1 MREVREISI
10 EQIHPNRHQPRLE
23 FNEDALME
31 LAQSI
36 RENGLIQPITV
47 REDEDGYEIIA
58 GERRYK
64 ACILAGYS
72 EVPCNVM
79 SADEQKL
86 AELALVEN
94 IQREN
99 LTSIEEAKA
108 YIQIMRSAGMTQ
120 EEADIGVA
128 HYRDVYLNGGIYNN
142 STFPYIMELLQNL
155 KEHGAKLCVATSK
168 PEPMAKIVLDHLKVT
183 PFLDYM
189 AGADL
194 DERHSN
200 KTELIEKGLLHCNT
214 KPSHAVMIGDTHFDA
229 HGAKHA
235 NTNFIGVLYGYGT
248 REEMERD
255 CNRAIEQI
263 NKKMYASEYEDDYD
277 ENIKQK
283 EINGHYYSLPA
294 KRITSTILYNPQMFD
309 DTGIPYP
316 SDDWTYDEFIDTAR
330 KLTKGEG
337 NDKVYGWFFPGYDA
351 GQPALRMIE
360 SKLGLDWMYA
370 PDGKSAAI
378 DTEDVKDLT
387 EKYLQ
392 RVEEGIEPSYV
403 DVTTQKMEP
412 ANMLLTGKA
421 AMVFGDWV
429 VRNVKDTDN
438 YPHDFKVGFARMPRL
453 SADQE
458 NNYTTSYSDDLSIN
472 SKSQHPQEAM
482 KFIKWYLEEGMDY
495 VAPYA
500 RIPACKKYDADKVA
514 SLIFGEQSDLFD
526 MESAKNIYLT
536 PTDFYVRKN
545 MPVATEINTIL
556 TEEFDKVF
564 AGAQSV
570 EETLQNAQKRAD
582 EKIAQEQECR

>member
-1 MREVREISI
+1 MRTRRTVALGLSAVMAVSVLSGCGSSSSSTTADTKGESNASAESSTEPVVLHWWGSFAENMGPEQVCEAFNKIDPNLQVEYTRYVNDDAGNTKLDMTLMSDDSI
-10 EQIHPNRHQPRLE
+10 DVFLNMNDVL
-23 FNEDALME
+23 LMKR
-31 LAQSI
+31 I
-36 RENGLIQPITV
+36 ENGYMYPL
-47 REDEDGYEIIA
+47 DELFE
-58 GERRYK
+58 
-64 ACILAGYS
+64 
-72 EVPCNVM
+72 
-79 SADEQKL
+79 
-86 AELALVEN
+86 
-94 IQREN
+94 
-99 LTSIEEAKA
+99 
-108 YIQIMRSAGMTQ
+108 SAGFS
-120 EEADIGVA
+120 
-128 HYRDVYLNGGIYNN
+128 L
-142 STFPYIMELLQNL
+142 
-155 KEHGAKLCVATSK
+155 
-168 PEPMAKIVLDHLKVT
+168 
-183 PFLDYM
+183 
-189 AGADL
+189 
-194 DERHSN
+194 
-200 KTELIEKGLLHCNT
+200 
-214 KPSHAVMIGDTHFDA
+214 
-229 HGAKHA
+229 
-235 NTNFIGVLYGYGT
+235 
-248 REEMERD
+248 
-255 CNRAIEQI
+255 
-263 NKKMYASEYEDDYD
+263 EDDYD
-277 ENIKQK
+277 ENIAQK

-294 KRITSTILYNPQMFD
+294 KRITSTILYNQKMFD
-309 DTGIPYP
+309 DAGIPYP

-378 DTEDVKDLT
+378 DTDDVKDLT

-482 KFIKWYLEEGMDY
+482 KLIKWYLEEGMDY

-582 EKIAQEQECR
+582 EKIAQEQ

>member
-1 MREVREISI
+1 
-10 EQIHPNRHQPRLE
+10 
-23 FNEDALME
+23 
-31 LAQSI
+31 
-36 RENGLIQPITV
+36 
-47 REDEDGYEIIA
+47 
-58 GERRYK
+58 
-64 ACILAGYS
+64 
-72 EVPCNVM
+72 
-79 SADEQKL
+79 
-86 AELALVEN
+86 
-94 IQREN
+94 
-99 LTSIEEAKA
+99 
-108 YIQIMRSAGMTQ
+108 
-120 EEADIGVA
+120 
-128 HYRDVYLNGGIYNN
+128 
-142 STFPYIMELLQNL
+142 
-155 KEHGAKLCVATSK
+155 
-168 PEPMAKIVLDHLKVT
+168 
-183 PFLDYM
+183 
-189 AGADL
+189 
-194 DERHSN
+194 
-200 KTELIEKGLLHCNT
+200 
-214 KPSHAVMIGDTHFDA
+214 
-229 HGAKHA
+229 
-235 NTNFIGVLYGYGT
+235 
-248 REEMERD
+248 
-255 CNRAIEQI
+255 
-263 NKKMYASEYEDDYD
+263 
-277 ENIKQK
+277 
-283 EINGHYYSLPA
+283 
-294 KRITSTILYNPQMFD
+294 
-309 DTGIPYP
+309 
-316 SDDWTYDEFIDTAR
+316 
-330 KLTKGEG
+330 
-337 NDKVYGWFFPGYDA
+337 
-351 GQPALRMIE
+351 
-360 SKLGLDWMYA
+360 MYA

-378 DTEDVKDLT
+378 DTDDVKDLT

-545 MPVATEINTIL
+545 MPVATEIYTIL

-582 EKIAQEQECR
+582 EKIAQEQ

>member
-1 MREVREISI
+1 MFPLIS
-10 EQIHPNRHQPRLE
+10 H
-23 FNEDALME
+23 
-31 LAQSI
+31 
-36 RENGLIQPITV
+36 
-47 REDEDGYEIIA
+47 
-58 GERRYK
+58 
-64 ACILAGYS
+64 
-72 EVPCNVM
+72 
-79 SADEQKL
+79 KL
-86 AELALVEN
+86 FE
-94 IQREN
+94 
-99 LTSIEEAKA
+99 
-108 YIQIMRSAGMTQ
+108 SAGFS
-120 EEADIGVA
+120 
-128 HYRDVYLNGGIYNN
+128 L
-142 STFPYIMELLQNL
+142 
-155 KEHGAKLCVATSK
+155 
-168 PEPMAKIVLDHLKVT
+168 
-183 PFLDYM
+183 
-189 AGADL
+189 
-194 DERHSN
+194 
-200 KTELIEKGLLHCNT
+200 
-214 KPSHAVMIGDTHFDA
+214 
-229 HGAKHA
+229 
-235 NTNFIGVLYGYGT
+235 
-248 REEMERD
+248 
-255 CNRAIEQI
+255 
-263 NKKMYASEYEDDYD
+263 EDDYD
-277 ENIKQK
+277 ENIAQK

-294 KRITSTILYNPQMFD
+294 KRITSTILYNQKMFD
-309 DTGIPYP
+309 DAGIPYP

-378 DTEDVKDLT
+378 DTDDVKDLT

-582 EKIAQEQECR
+582 EKIAQEQ

>member
-1 MREVREISI
+1 
-10 EQIHPNRHQPRLE
+10 
-23 FNEDALME
+23 
-31 LAQSI
+31 
-36 RENGLIQPITV
+36 
-47 REDEDGYEIIA
+47 
-58 GERRYK
+58 
-64 ACILAGYS
+64 
-72 EVPCNVM
+72 
-79 SADEQKL
+79 
-86 AELALVEN
+86 
-94 IQREN
+94 
-99 LTSIEEAKA
+99 
-108 YIQIMRSAGMTQ
+108 
-120 EEADIGVA
+120 
-128 HYRDVYLNGGIYNN
+128 
-142 STFPYIMELLQNL
+142 
-155 KEHGAKLCVATSK
+155 
-168 PEPMAKIVLDHLKVT
+168 
-183 PFLDYM
+183 
-189 AGADL
+189 
-194 DERHSN
+194 
-200 KTELIEKGLLHCNT
+200 
-214 KPSHAVMIGDTHFDA
+214 
-229 HGAKHA
+229 
-235 NTNFIGVLYGYGT
+235 
-248 REEMERD
+248 
-255 CNRAIEQI
+255 
-263 NKKMYASEYEDDYD
+263 
-277 ENIKQK
+277 
-283 EINGHYYSLPA
+283 
-294 KRITSTILYNPQMFD
+294 
-309 DTGIPYP
+309 
-316 SDDWTYDEFIDTAR
+316 
-330 KLTKGEG
+330 
-337 NDKVYGWFFPGYDA
+337 
-351 GQPALRMIE
+351 MIE

-378 DTEDVKDLT
+378 DTEDVKALT

-582 EKIAQEQECR
+582 EKIAQEQ

>member
-1 MREVREISI
+1 
-10 EQIHPNRHQPRLE
+10 
-23 FNEDALME
+23 
-31 LAQSI
+31 
-36 RENGLIQPITV
+36 
-47 REDEDGYEIIA
+47 
-58 GERRYK
+58 
-64 ACILAGYS
+64 
-72 EVPCNVM
+72 
-79 SADEQKL
+79 
-86 AELALVEN
+86 
-94 IQREN
+94 
-99 LTSIEEAKA
+99 
-108 YIQIMRSAGMTQ
+108 
-120 EEADIGVA
+120 
-128 HYRDVYLNGGIYNN
+128 
-142 STFPYIMELLQNL
+142 
-155 KEHGAKLCVATSK
+155 
-168 PEPMAKIVLDHLKVT
+168 
-183 PFLDYM
+183 
-189 AGADL
+189 
-194 DERHSN
+194 
-200 KTELIEKGLLHCNT
+200 
-214 KPSHAVMIGDTHFDA
+214 
-229 HGAKHA
+229 
-235 NTNFIGVLYGYGT
+235 
-248 REEMERD
+248 
-255 CNRAIEQI
+255 
-263 NKKMYASEYEDDYD
+263 
-277 ENIKQK
+277 
-283 EINGHYYSLPA
+283 
-294 KRITSTILYNPQMFD
+294 MFD
-309 DTGIPYP
+309 DAGIPYP

-378 DTEDVKDLT
+378 DTDDVKDLT

-582 EKIAQEQECR
+582 QKISQEQ

>member
-1 MREVREISI
+1 MY
-10 EQIHPNRHQPRLE
+10 PL
-23 FNEDALME
+23 DE
-31 LAQSI
+31 LF
-36 RENGLIQPITV
+36 E
-47 REDEDGYEIIA
+47 
-58 GERRYK
+58 
-64 ACILAGYS
+64 
-72 EVPCNVM
+72 
-79 SADEQKL
+79 
-86 AELALVEN
+86 
-94 IQREN
+94 
-99 LTSIEEAKA
+99 
-108 YIQIMRSAGMTQ
+108 SAGFS
-120 EEADIGVA
+120 
-128 HYRDVYLNGGIYNN
+128 L
-142 STFPYIMELLQNL
+142 
-155 KEHGAKLCVATSK
+155 
-168 PEPMAKIVLDHLKVT
+168 
-183 PFLDYM
+183 
-189 AGADL
+189 
-194 DERHSN
+194 
-200 KTELIEKGLLHCNT
+200 
-214 KPSHAVMIGDTHFDA
+214 
-229 HGAKHA
+229 
-235 NTNFIGVLYGYGT
+235 
-248 REEMERD
+248 
-255 CNRAIEQI
+255 
-263 NKKMYASEYEDDYD
+263 EDDYD
-277 ENIKQK
+277 ENIAQK

-294 KRITSTILYNPQMFD
+294 KRITSTILYNQKMFD
-309 DTGIPYP
+309 DAGIPYP

-378 DTEDVKDLT
+378 DTDDVKDLT

-556 TEEFDKVF
+556 TEEFDKR
-564 AGAQSV
+564 S
-570 EETLQNAQKRAD
+570 EERRVGK
-582 EKIAQEQECR
+582 ECRSRWSPYH

>member
-1 MREVREISI
+1 MSSVQLLDKTRKIGKLLHNNNSSKVV
-10 EQIHPNRHQPRLE
+10 
-23 FNEDALME
+23 FND
-31 LAQSI
+31 I
-36 RENGLIQPITV
+36 
-47 REDEDGYEIIA
+47 
-58 GERRYK
+58 
-64 ACILAGYS
+64 
-72 EVPCNVM
+72 CNVLKEILQ
-79 SADEQKL
+79 SNVLVISKKGKILGVGRTDGIETLDEL
-86 AELALVEN
+86 FE
-94 IQREN
+94 
-99 LTSIEEAKA
+99 
-108 YIQIMRSAGMTQ
+108 SAGFS
-120 EEADIGVA
+120 
-128 HYRDVYLNGGIYNN
+128 L
-142 STFPYIMELLQNL
+142 
-155 KEHGAKLCVATSK
+155 
-168 PEPMAKIVLDHLKVT
+168 
-183 PFLDYM
+183 
-189 AGADL
+189 
-194 DERHSN
+194 
-200 KTELIEKGLLHCNT
+200 
-214 KPSHAVMIGDTHFDA
+214 
-229 HGAKHA
+229 
-235 NTNFIGVLYGYGT
+235 
-248 REEMERD
+248 
-255 CNRAIEQI
+255 
-263 NKKMYASEYEDDYD
+263 EDDYD
-277 ENIKQK
+277 ENIAQK

-294 KRITSTILYNPQMFD
+294 KRITSTILYNQKMFD
-309 DTGIPYP
+309 DAGIPYP

-378 DTEDVKDLT
+378 DTDDVKDLT

-582 EKIAQEQECR
+582 EKIAQEQ

>member
-1 MREVREISI
+1 MSDDSI
-10 EQIHPNRHQPRLE
+10 DVFLNMNDVL
-23 FNEDALME
+23 LMKR
-31 LAQSI
+31 I
-36 RENGLIQPITV
+36 ENG
-47 REDEDGYEIIA
+47 
-58 GERRYK
+58 
-64 ACILAGYS
+64 
-72 EVPCNVM
+72 
-79 SADEQKL
+79 
-86 AELALVEN
+86 
-94 IQREN
+94 
-99 LTSIEEAKA
+99 
-108 YIQIMRSAGMTQ
+108 
-120 EEADIGVA
+120 
-128 HYRDVYLNGGIYNN
+128 
-142 STFPYIMELLQNL
+142 
-155 KEHGAKLCVATSK
+155 
-168 PEPMAKIVLDHLKVT
+168 
-183 PFLDYM
+183 YM
-189 AGADL
+189 YPL
-194 DERHSN
+194 DELF
-200 KTELIEKGLLHCNT
+200 E
-214 KPSHAVMIGDTHFDA
+214 
-229 HGAKHA
+229 GAG
-235 NTNFIGVLYGYGT
+235 FSL
-248 REEMERD
+248 
-255 CNRAIEQI
+255 
-263 NKKMYASEYEDDYD
+263 EDDYD
-277 ENIKQK
+277 ENITQK

-294 KRITSTILYNPQMFD
+294 KRITSTILYNQQMFD
-309 DTGIPYP
+309 DAGIPYP
-316 SDDWTYDEFIDTAR
+316 SDDWTYDEFIDTAK

-429 VRNVKDTDN
+429 VRNVKDTEN

-545 MPVATEINTIL
+545 MPAATEINTIL

-582 EKIAQEQECR
+582 EKIAQEQ